1 MGFVP
6 FSVTTGA
13 LVLCAGLVVAVPAA
27 AQSDSNRSYGWEPAV
42 SAALTEAGAVLD
54 RLDGSRTT
62 IGIRVRDLE
71 PSEATGDE
79 SAGAIVADV
88 QDEGPAARAGLRA
101 GDVIVA
107 FDGERVRSAR
117 QLGRLVGETVPGRS
131 VPVEIVRDDQRTTI
145 EIETEL
151 RPWPGRRLVEG
162 FGVAGPWLGDRVESF
177 LPEVRLRL
185 WPGAVRLGVVVQP
198 VDGQLADYF
207 GVDAGLLVT
216 GITEGSPAEAA
227 GLRAGDVIT
236 GVDGEPVAGLS
247 ALAARLRGAAP
258 GDRVGL
264 DVTRDRTARSFDVEL
279 RDDDS
284 AGRRVAGRP
293 F

>member
-1 MGFVP
+1 MGLVP

-13 LVLCAGLVVAVPAA
+13 LVLGAGLVVAVPAA
-27 AQSDSNRSYGWEPAV
+27 AQSGSNRSSGWEPAV
-42 SAALTEAGAVLD
+42 SAALAEAGTVLD
-54 RLDGSRTT
+54 RLDGSRAT

-71 PSEATGDE
+71 QSEAAGDE
-79 SAGAIVADV
+79 SAGAVVADV
-88 QDEGPAARAGLRA
+88 QDDGPAARAGLLA

-117 QLGRLVGETVPGRS
+117 QLARLVGETVAGRS

-145 EIETEL
+145 QIETEQ
-151 RPWPGRRLVEG
+151 RPWTGRRLMEG
-162 FGVAGPWLGDRVESF
+162 FGAAGPWLGDRVESF
-177 LPEVRLRL
+177 LPEMRVRL
-185 WPGAVRLGVVVQP
+185 WPGARLGIVVQP

-216 GITEGSPAEAA
+216 GVTEGSPAEAA
-227 GLRAGDVIT
+227 GLQAGDVIT
-236 GVDGEPVAGLS
+236 AVDGEPVAGLS

-258 GDRVGL
+258 GDRVGI
-264 DVTRDRTARSFDVEL
+264 DVTRDRTARSFEVEL
-279 RDDDS
+279 RADDS